1 LLERAGIDGAQLSV
15 AMALLALGSVAGTP
29 LAGFLVSRFPDSD
42 CIYGSWDR
50 NGPLS
55 KNTGSISTANQ
66 VELMLATS
74 SVNFLLGP
82 YWRSGTL
89 STGFKDDVRLRF

>member
-55 KNTGSISTANQ
+55 KNTG
-66 VELMLATS
+66 
-74 SVNFLLGP
+74 F
-82 YWRSGTL
+82 Y
-89 STGFKDDVRLRF
+89 FDC